1 MMVLHYWSKNFKVN
15 EKFYLISGFQ
25 GFIQLLAHSVML
37 DGQEGRVQDDAQCH
51 GRLDQGRVDDLRPI
65 SRNNMLRLKKQRP
78 FYKPVK
84 KYSFIKRSNF

>member
-65 SRNNMLRLKKQRP
+65 SRNNVKIKKAKTVLQTS
-78 FYKPVK
+78 K
-84 KYSFIKRSNF
+84 KIFIYNSS

>member
-65 SRNNMLRLKKQRP
+65 SCDNVKIKKAKTVLQTSKKI
-78 FYKPVK
+78 FIYKT
-84 KYSFIKRSNF
+84 I

>member
-65 SRNNMLRLKKQRP
+65 SCVNVKIKKAKTVLQTSKKI
-78 FYKPVK
+78 FIYKT
-84 KYSFIKRSNF
+84 I